1 VIRAPIPIVLMTFFL
16 VSATSAQQPQEQS
29 DADKARAMLM
39 RASVALKADRDAALK
54 KFTAGEDGFRDR
66 DIYPYCF
73 SLNDGMVVTGQTR
86 GNDIRTFKDP
96 IGRAVGREIFDAAQK
111 PEGEI
116 TEIRYLAPRPGSD
129 RTPVSK
135 VSFVTRVGE
144 LGCGVGYYP

>member
-1 VIRAPIPIVLMTFFL
+1 VIRAPITIVLMTVFL
-16 VSATSAQQPQEQS
+16 VSAASAQQPQEQS
-29 DADKARAMLM
+29 DAIKAKAMLL
-39 RASVALKADRDAALK
+39 RAAVAVKADRDTALK
-54 KFTAGEDGFRDR
+54 KFTGGEDGFRDR

-73 SLNDGMVVTGQTR
+73 TLNDGMVVTGQTR

-96 IGRAVGREIFDAAQK
+96 TGKAVGIEIFDAAQK

-129 RTPVSK
+129 RTPVVK
-135 VSFVTRVGE
+135 VSYVIHIGE

>member
-1 VIRAPIPIVLMTFFL
+1 MIGFMTSVAF
-16 VSATSAQQPQEQS
+16 AQHPQQES
-29 DADKARAMLM
+29 DAYKARAMLL
-39 RASVALKADRDAALK
+39 RVSVAVKADRDAALR

-73 SLNDGMVVTGQTR
+73 ALDDGMVVTGQTR
-86 GNDIRTFKDP
+86 GNDIRILKDP
-96 IGRAVGREIFDAAQK
+96 TGKAFGKEIFDAAQK

-129 RTPVSK
+129 RTPVAK
-135 VSFVTRVGE
+135 VSYVTRVGE

>member
-1 VIRAPIPIVLMTFFL
+1 VIRARIPIVLMTVFL
-16 VSATSAQQPQEQS
+16 VPVASAQQPQEQS
-29 DADKARAMLM
+29 DAYKARAMLL
-39 RASVALKADRDAALK
+39 RASVAVKADREAALK

-73 SLNDGMVVTGQTR
+73 ALNDGMVVTGQTR

-96 IGRAVGREIFDAAQK
+96 TGKAVGREIFDAAQK

-116 TEIRYLAPRPGSD
+116 TEIRYLAPRPGDD
-129 RTPVSK
+129 RTPVAK
-135 VSFVTRVGE
+135 VSYVTRVGE